1 MLADSGF
8 AQTEVDWKLTVVG
21 LLTGLL
27 VGMTG
32 MGGGSLMT
40 PILVFVFGIPPA
52 TAIGTDIAHGAAF
65 KSVSAVQHR
74 RMGNVRARLAGW
86 MLIGSAPMS
95 LLGVWVNVQLTER
108 YGDDAKSL
116 MGQVLGAA
124 LLFGAVGLV
133 AKSLVQ
139 KSASGGDPNWKLTN
153 RDRVAAIIIGA
164 FGGFIVGLTSV
175 GSGVFF
181 GLTLLVVFPLRAHK
195 VVGTDIFHAA
205 ALLYV
210 AGAAHWAAGN
220 IDFGILFWLLLGSI
234 PGVLIGGHLTLSI
247 PEQRLRLLLAG
258 VLGLAGIKLLNVP
271 GAGTIVVVVLS
282 AGVVAL
288 LVWLARHSW
297 IRIQRGRSGGAPS
310 AMD

>member
-1 MLADSGF
+1 M
-8 AQTEVDWKLTVVG
+8 DWKLTLVG

-40 PILVFVFGIPPA
+40 PILVFLFGIPPA

-65 KSVSAVQHR
+65 KTVGAVQHR

-86 MLIGSAPMS
+86 MLIGSIPMS
-95 LLGVWVNVQLTER
+95 LLGVWLNVQLTKR
-108 YGDDAKSL
+108 YGDDVKSV

-124 LLFGAVGLV
+124 LLFGAVGLI

-139 KSASGGDPNWKLTN
+139 TSAPDGDLNWKLTN

-205 ALLYV
+205 VLLYV

-234 PGVLIGGHLTLSI
+234 PGVLIGGRLTLSI

-282 AGVVAL
+282 AGAVTL

-297 IRIQRGRSGGAPS
+297 IRFVRGRNGGASS
-310 AMD
+310 AVD

>member
-1 MLADSGF
+1 MSWQFTL
-8 AQTEVDWKLTVVG
+8 VG
-21 LLTGLL
+21 LFTGIL

-40 PILVFVFGIPPA
+40 PLLVFLFGVPPT

-65 KSVSAVQHR
+65 KTVSAVQHR

-95 LLGVWVNVQLTER
+95 VLGVWVGVQLTER
-108 YGDDAKSL
+108 YGDDVESA

-124 LLFGAVGLV
+124 LLFGAAGLI
-133 AKSLVQ
+133 AKSVIRTQ
-139 KSASGGDPNWKLTN
+139 VIGRPRWKLN
-153 RDRVAAIIIGA
+153 RRDRIAAVLIGI

-181 GLTLLVVFPLRAHK
+181 GLSLLVIFPMRAHR

-234 PGVLIGGHLTLSI
+234 PGVLIGGRLTLSI
-247 PEQRLRLLLAG
+247 PEQSLRLMLAG
-258 VLGLAGIKLLNVP
+258 VLGLAGIKLLDVP
-271 GAGTIVVVVLS
+271 GGEQIILVVLT
-282 AGVVAL
+282 AGLVAL
-288 LVWLARHSW
+288 LVVIGRQGWTRV
-297 IRIQRGRSGGAPS
+297 QRGRNAEVPS
-310 AMD
+310 AAD

>member
-1 MLADSGF
+1 M
-8 AQTEVDWKLTVVG
+8 DWKYTVLG

-40 PILVFVFGIPPA
+40 PLLVFLFGVPPT

-65 KSVSAVQHR
+65 KTVSAVQHR

-95 LLGVWVNVQLTER
+95 LVGVWLATRLTDH
-108 YGDDAKSL
+108 YGDGVDDVMA
-116 MGQVLGAA
+116 QVLGAA
-124 LLFGAVGLV
+124 LLFGCVGLV
-133 AKSLVQ
+133 AKSLVHT
-139 KSASGGDPNWKLTN
+139 APTGEDWKLTN
-153 RDRVAAIIIGA
+153 RDRVAAVLIGI

-181 GLTLLVVFPLRAHK
+181 GLTLLVLFPLRAHK

-210 AGAAHWAAGN
+210 AGIGHWLAGN
-220 IDFGILFWLLLGSI
+220 VDFTLLGWLLLGSI
-234 PGVLIGGHLTLSI
+234 PGVLVGGRLTLAI
-247 PEQRLRLLLAG
+247 PETVLRFALAG
-258 VLGLAGIKLLNVP
+258 VLGLAGLKLLDVP
-271 GAGTIVVVVLS
+271 FAGTIVVVGLA
-282 AGVVAL
+282 AGAVAL
-288 LVWLARHSW
+288 LVWIGRHSW
-297 IRIQRGRSGGAPS
+297 LRLQRGRIEGLPPAV
-310 AMD
+310 D

>member
-1 MLADSGF
+1 MGWELVLA
-8 AQTEVDWKLTVVG
+8 G

-40 PILVFVFGIPPA
+40 PILVFLFGISPT
-52 TAIGTDIAHGAAF
+52 TAIGTDIAHGAVF
-65 KSVSAVQHR
+65 KTVGAVQHR

-86 MLIGSAPMS
+86 MLVGSIPMS
-95 LLGVWVNVQLTER
+95 LLGVWLADKLTER
-108 YGDDAKSL
+108 YGDDAKDL

-124 LLFGAVGLV
+124 LIFGCVGLI
-133 AKSLVQ
+133 AKSLVRT
-139 KSASGGDPNWKLTN
+139 KSVGDPDWELTN
-153 RDRVAAIIIGA
+153 RDRVAAVLIGL

-205 ALLYV
+205 VLLYV

-220 IDFGILFWLLLGSI
+220 VDFGILGWLLLGSI
-234 PGVLIGGHLTLSI
+234 PGVLVGGRLTLSI
-247 PEQRLRLLLAG
+247 PDDTLRLVLAG
-258 VLGLAGIKLLNVP
+258 VLGLAGLKLLDVP
-271 GAGTIVVVVLS
+271 FAGTIIVVGLA
-282 AGVVAL
+282 AGLAGL
-288 LVWLARHSW
+288 LVYLGRHSW
-297 IRIQRGRSGGAPS
+297 IRLQQRAAARPS
-310 AMD
+310 PVE

>member
-1 MLADSGF
+1 M
-8 AQTEVDWKLTVVG
+8 DWKLTVVG

-40 PILVFVFGIPPA
+40 PILVFLFGIPPA

-86 MLIGSAPMS
+86 MLVGSAPMS

-108 YGDDAKSL
+108 YGDDVKSVL
-116 MGQVLGAA
+116 GQVLGAA
-124 LLFGAVGLV
+124 LLFGAVGLI

-139 KSASGGDPNWKLTN
+139 TGGADGDPSWRLSN
-153 RDRVAAIIIGA
+153 RDRVAAVLIGA

-258 VLGLAGIKLLNVP
+258 VLGLAGIKLLDVP

-282 AGVVAL
+282 AGAVAL
-288 LVWLARHSW
+288 LAWLARHSW
-297 IRIQRGRSGGAPS
+297 IRIQRGRNGGLPS
-310 AMD
+310 SID

>member
-1 MLADSGF
+1 MTW
-8 AQTEVDWKLTVVG
+8 QLTVVG

-40 PILVFVFGIPPA
+40 PILVFLFGIPPA

-65 KSVSAVQHR
+65 KTVGAVQHR

-86 MLIGSAPMS
+86 MLIGSAPAS
-95 LLGVWVNVQLTER
+95 LLGVWLNVQLVER
-108 YGDDAKSL
+108 YGDDVESVL
-116 MGQVLGAA
+116 GQVLGAA
-124 LLFGAVGLV
+124 LLFGAVGLI
-133 AKSLVQ
+133 AKSVVQ
-139 KSASGGDPNWKLTN
+139 GGGPKTDQYWRLTN
-153 RDRVAAIIIGA
+153 RDRAAAVLIGM

-181 GLTLLVVFPLRAHK
+181 GLTLLVIFPLRAHK

-205 ALLYV
+205 VLLYV

-220 IDFGILFWLLLGSI
+220 IDFSILGWLLLGSI
-234 PGVLIGGHLTLSI
+234 PGVLIGGRLTVAI

-258 VLGLAGIKLLNVP
+258 ILGLAGLKLLDVP
-271 GAGTIVVVVLS
+271 FAGTIVVVVLS
-282 AGVVAL
+282 AGAVAL

-297 IRIQRGRSGGAPS
+297 IRFRARGGGAAPAS
-310 AMD
+310 E